1 MDMQENVVILSG
13 ARTAI
18 GRFGGELATVPATR
32 LGAAAIAAAVERAG
46 VVPDELEAV
55 LMGNVLTANEGQA
68 PARQAAL
75 YAGLPESTVTTTINK
90 VCASG
95 MKAVISGAQSI
106 LLRDARVVVAGGM
119 ENMSAVPY
127 YLPDLRMGIR
137 GGNGSA
143 VDGVLRDGLWD
154 PHRDFHMGS
163 AAELCAR
170 EFGISREEQDEYAA
184 ESYRRAGRAVDSGA
198 FAGEIVPVEV
208 RRRKGPAVT
217 VSVDEE
223 PARVLYEKMPLL
235 PPAFEEGGTVT
246 AANASTLNDGAA
258 ALVLASGEYAE
269 ERGLRPRA
277 RLLAYAEAEQAPERF
292 TTSPALAIPRA
303 VERAGLSMDTID
315 LFEINEAYAVVA
327 LANMRLLRLGPER
340 VNVLG
345 GAVAL
350 GHPIGCSGARIIV
363 TLLTA
368 LELNGGRYGV
378 AAVCNG
384 GGGASAV
391 VIERMGA

>member
-1 MDMQENVVILSG
+1 MRENVVILSG

-18 GRFGGELATVPATR
+18 GRFGGELASVPATR
-32 LGAAAIAAAVERAG
+32 LGAAAIAGAIERAG
-46 VVPDELEAV
+46 VAPEEAEAV

-75 YAGLPESTVTTTINK
+75 YAGLAESAVATTINK

-106 LLRDARVVVAGGM
+106 LLGDARVVVAGGM
-119 ENMSAVPY
+119 ENMSGVPY
-127 YLPDLRMGIR
+127 YLPELRMGTR
-137 GGNGSA
+137 GGNGTA

-170 EFGISREEQDEYAA
+170 EFNISREEQDAYAA
-184 ESYRRAGRAVDSGA
+184 ESYRRAGRAVDAGA
-198 FAGEIVPVEV
+198 FAAEIVSVEV
-208 RRRKGPAVT
+208 KRRKGPPVMVNT
-217 VSVDEE
+217 DEE
-223 PARVLYEKMPLL
+223 PARVVYEKMPLL

-258 ALVLASGEYAE
+258 ALVLASGEYAG

-303 VERAGLSMDTID
+303 VERAGLAMEAID

-327 LANMRLLRLGPER
+327 LANMRLLGLGPER

-368 LELNGGRYGV
+368 LERGGGRYGV

-391 VIERMGA
+391 VIERLGA